1 MRWVVLKQQRLKKGL
16 VLWKVISK
24 ILGCIDFSERI
35 LDIIKNTLPW
45 AYFKTIFWSFSAVL
59 EIICEVAGFEDVS
72 VRKDTNFNPFQ
83 CLVSANKL
91 HGGGIK
97 LDKVR

>member
-1 MRWVVLKQQRLKKGL
+1 MLKPQRLKKGL
-16 VLWKVISK
+16 ALWKVISK

-35 LDIIKNTLPW
+35 LNIIKIHCPEHILKR
-45 AYFKTIFWSFSAVL
+45 FFWSFSAVL

-83 CLVSANKL
+83 WLVSANNL

-97 LDKVR
+97 LDKIRKK